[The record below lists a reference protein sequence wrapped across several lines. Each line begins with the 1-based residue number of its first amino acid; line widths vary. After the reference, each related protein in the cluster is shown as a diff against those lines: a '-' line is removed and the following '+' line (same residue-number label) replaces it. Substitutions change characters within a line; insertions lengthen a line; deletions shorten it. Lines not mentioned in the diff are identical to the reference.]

1 MVWEVRFTKC
11 IHTVNCALMVK
22 SKIVKHS
29 VLSVDVENF
38 QMDKMYMVQ
47 M

>member
-1 MVWEVRFTKC
+1 MYWKC

-22 SKIVKHS
+22 NYKIVKHS
-29 VLSVDVENF
+29 ILTVDVEFF